1 MAHISPLDRNQ
12 IKMISLEE
20 MVAPESVARA
30 IDAFI
35 NALDMEALGFD
46 LSTAHTGRSPFH
58 PSVFLKL
65 YLYGYMNRIRSSRKL
80 EAECKRNVELMWLI
94 GELTPAFRVIAQFR
108 ADHGN
113 QIRNVFKTL
122 VQFSKGQGL
131 IGATLIAIDGTKVR
145 AVNSKKN
152 NYNQK
157 KIERHIQYIDNKV
170 EDYLNKLDEQDNSEK
185 DSEGMIS
192 KKEIEKA
199 VKVLKKRKKQYQK
212 LSQHLIDNKQDQ
224 ISTSDPDAKQ
234 MIIRGAIT
242 EVAYNL
248 QTAVDDKNNLV
259 VHYEASQNNDR
270 NALHRVSTDAM
281 ENLGVKEIEVL
292 ADKGY
297 HNGGQI
303 DKCTK
308 DKITTYVAPPE
319 HVHNTPVPTPD
330 YLVEKFT
337 YNEKTDTY
345 TCPQGET
352 LYTNGNWYKKHA
364 EKFNYQVKH
373 YKTPAC
379 MNCKAK
385 MLCTMNKRGRLIERS
400 EHQTSVDKNNYRV
413 RNNMTK
419 YKRRQCI
426 NEHVFGIIKRQWGYD
441 HTLMKGLKKVDGE
454 TGIIFSVYNL
464 RRIINIIGI
473 KEFIEMMMNPHFLK
487 ISSYLKAFTA
497 HFKKIRKHNISFFD
511 SFKWFRFAPN
521 NFY

>member
-1 MAHISPLDRNQ
+1 MAHIPPSDRNQ

-20 MVAPESVARA
+20 MVAPNSIARA
-30 IDAFI
+30 VDAFV
-35 NALDMEALGFD
+35 NALDMNALGFD

-108 ADHGN
+108 ADHGD

-131 IGATLIAIDGTKVR
+131 LGATLIAIDGTKVR

-170 EDYLNKLDEQDNSEK
+170 EEYLKKMDEQDTSEN

-192 KKEIEKA
+192 KKEIETA
-199 VKVLKKRKKQYQK
+199 VKVLKKRKKNYEK
-212 LSQHLIDNKQDQ
+212 LSQHLTDNKQDQ

-234 MIIRGAIT
+234 MLIRGAIT
-242 EVAYNL
+242 EVSYNL

-259 VHYEASQNNDR
+259 VHYEATQNNDR
-270 NALHRVSTDAM
+270 NALHKVSTDAM
-281 ENLGVKEIEVL
+281 KNLGVKEIEVL

-330 YLVEKFT
+330 YLIEKFSYDPKRDI
-337 YNEKTDTY
+337 YN
-345 TCPQGET
+345 CPQGKK
-352 LYTNGNWYKKHA
+352 LKSNGNWYKKRG
-364 EKFNYQVKH
+364 EKYNYQVKH
-373 YKTPAC
+373 YKTSAC

-385 MLCTMNKRGRLIERS
+385 MLCTMNKRGRLVERS

-413 RNNMTK
+413 RTNMNK
-419 YKRRQCI
+419 YKKRQCI
-426 NEHVFGIIKRQWGYD
+426 NEHVFGIIKRQWGFD
-441 HTLMKGLKKVDGE
+441 HTLMKGLKKVDAE

-473 KEFIEMMMNPHFLK
+473 KEFIEMMMNSFL
-487 ISSYLKAFTA
+487 LKLLLKFKCIKTILKKSGIQNFQFFT
-497 HFKKIRKHNISFFD
+497 FF
-511 SFKWFRFAPN
+511 RVA
-521 NFY
+521 